1 MSREQ
6 HWTELLASLV
16 RRVGSALVDQ
26 LEEEVQAQFVMQLE
40 RPKIQER
47 RAAVQHVQRTLDVDV
62 PQIPRG
68 EKAALEPLLR
78 RVLELADS
86 KSFLEGLQKTLEL
99 HEFTAIERLVLLNR
113 LTPDSLIEIHLFDE
127 SKNEPAP
134 RKLCL
139 VPDLKKS
146 VDGSELS

>member
-139 VPDLKKS
+139 VPDLEES
-146 VDGSELS
+146 VDAGELS